1 MKVFPKN
8 YGRGQLTPGDA
19 GRFEGKFLA
28 ELIGLPRV
36 KPFGSPGPGINL
48 DRRRLSNI
56 MNLPKSSVSILY

>member
-28 ELIGLPRV
+28 ELILIGEDYV
-36 KPFGSPGPGINL
+36 IS
-48 DRRRLSNI
+48 
-56 MNLPKSSVSILY
+56 